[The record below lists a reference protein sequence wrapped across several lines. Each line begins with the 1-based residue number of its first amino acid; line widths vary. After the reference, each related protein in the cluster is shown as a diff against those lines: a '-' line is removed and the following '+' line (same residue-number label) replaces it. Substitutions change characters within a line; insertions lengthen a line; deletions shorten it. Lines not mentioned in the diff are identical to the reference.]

1 MYFVIKSD
9 KYLNKVSHMLK
20 SAYGNTR
27 DALAKVAKI
36 GHNTDNETKK
46 ITDHLDASIAINF
59 YFLYF

>member
-1 MYFVIKSD
+1 
-9 KYLNKVSHMLK
+9 MLK